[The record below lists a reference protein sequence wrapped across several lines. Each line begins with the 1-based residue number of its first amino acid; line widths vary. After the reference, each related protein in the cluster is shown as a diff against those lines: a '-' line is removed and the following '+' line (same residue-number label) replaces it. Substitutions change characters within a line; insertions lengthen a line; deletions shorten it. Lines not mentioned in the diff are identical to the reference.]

1 MAAPRNQ
8 RALAARQKMRA
19 RLARQEKLIDAF
31 FTAEGAVDAARQRYN
46 EAVARAQAGVD
57 SALQGRADAL
67 ADLADAVGNT
77 RETADLTGAS
87 AREIREVRKST
98 DRIFDPD
105 QPVDTQ
111 RTSGTAQPL
120 AAAE

>member
-1 MAAPRNQ
+1 
-8 RALAARQKMRA
+8 MRE
-19 RLARQEKLIDAF
+19 RLAQQEKLLDAF
-31 FTAEGAVDAARQRYN
+31 FTAEGAVDAARQRYD
-46 EAVARAQAGVD
+46 EVTARAQAGVD
-57 SALQGRADAL
+57 SALRDRGHAL
-67 ADLADAVGNT
+67 AELAEAVGST
-77 RETADLTGAS
+77 PETTDLTGAS

-111 RTSGTAQPL
+111 RTSGTAQPF